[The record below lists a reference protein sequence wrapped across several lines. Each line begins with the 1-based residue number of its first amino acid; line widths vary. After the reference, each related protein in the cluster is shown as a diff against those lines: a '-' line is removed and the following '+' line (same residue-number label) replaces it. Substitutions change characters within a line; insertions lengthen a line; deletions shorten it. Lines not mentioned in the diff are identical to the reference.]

1 MTQAQSGEAEILK
14 KAPSIP
20 ISIDD
25 AYARQLLEKKIEQPI
40 LSNREKYLMGLLEQG
55 ISKNLTAAKEIFSN
69 QTIDRCPL
77 CFQAVS
83 DDYKRSLIAD
93 IEKVLSKKVEDHCK
107 KLRRLKF
114 DGIDFDSKHYSKLT
128 NEVRHCEEALAKLN
142 QKIDHNNRCIDN
154 KINNPYTPNKDYM
167 DMHPELLLLENSLR
181 ELEDSRINYNK
192 KISNEV
198 LIKEKLH
205 KLNDSIA
212 FLDIESIVKDLDRC
226 TAHKAQK
233 ERERNDLKKACHQT
247 EWEIKTLNEQRKNV
261 RIAQSLINKGL
272 QYIFFQKNRLQLRCT
287 EDVYEILS
295 NGQSIAPS
303 NLSVGERNAIALCYF
318 FACVMEN
325 QDEQTFYD
333 KDSCLIVIDD
343 PISSFDMENKVGT
356 LSYLRYNIS
365 KFKSCKKSLKIL
377 IMTHDLGVY
386 YDLEDVLSDLGL
398 REAQVAKFEL
408 CNHCLKEF
416 ETKHKR
422 RDEYTILIQNIY
434 EYALHGNN
442 QLEIVI
448 GNMMRQVLEAFS
460 TFVYK
465 KGITQLS
472 TDERVLDLLNEYQPE
487 YRDYFGNLMYRL
499 VLHGGSHREK
509 QVHTMKNMNFVDII
523 SPEEKRR
530 TAKDILCYLY
540 LLNKEHLLSHLL
552 YGIENPRDVRNEY
565 EKNLDDW
572 CKKIAN

>member
-1 MTQAQSGEAEILK
+1 
-14 KAPSIP
+14 
-20 ISIDD
+20 
-25 AYARQLLEKKIEQPI
+25 
-40 LSNREKYLMGLLEQG
+40 
-55 ISKNLTAAKEIFSN
+55 
-69 QTIDRCPL
+69 
-77 CFQAVS
+77 
-83 DDYKRSLIAD
+83 
-93 IEKVLSKKVEDHCK
+93 
-107 KLRRLKF
+107 
-114 DGIDFDSKHYSKLT
+114 
-128 NEVRHCEEALAKLN
+128 
-142 QKIDHNNRCIDN
+142 
-154 KINNPYTPNKDYM
+154 
-167 DMHPELLLLENSLR
+167 
-181 ELEDSRINYNK
+181 
-192 KISNEV
+192 
-198 LIKEKLH
+198 
-205 KLNDSIA
+205 
-212 FLDIESIVKDLDRC
+212 
-226 TAHKAQK
+226 
-233 ERERNDLKKACHQT
+233 
-247 EWEIKTLNEQRKNV
+247 
-261 RIAQSLINKGL
+261 
-272 QYIFFQKNRLQLRCT
+272 
-287 EDVYEILS
+287 
-295 NGQSIAPS
+295 
-303 NLSVGERNAIALCYF
+303 
-318 FACVMEN
+318 
-325 QDEQTFYD
+325 
-333 KDSCLIVIDD
+333 
-343 PISSFDMENKVGT
+343 
-356 LSYLRYNIS
+356 
-365 KFKSCKKSLKIL
+365 
-377 IMTHDLGVY
+377 MTHDLGVY

-523 SPEEKRR
+523 SPKEKRR